1 MIKDTNIGVIKEF
14 THNIDNKITDIVGT
28 TLKITTKGFINLSI
42 GLYILARIEKIIAK
56 INEIKYEAKVRNNV
70 LDIAI

>member
-28 TLKITTKGFINLSI
+28 TLKITTKGFINFSI

-70 LDIAI
+70 LDIAT